1 MKKLNKLYDG
11 EIFVKDQNNCFLNLT
26 NQQLSTSQTEFL
38 NLGLNFHLKSK
49 YKKLDKV
56 TEIEILYNDILE
68 LDKENKITIDNNL
81 QDQLR
86 NESTK
91 HRNPFKKN
99 ILTPELK
106 QAAKELKNHA
116 NITVR
121 KADKSQTYVI
131 LDKKNMNKRSH
142 K

>member
-56 TEIEILYNDILE
+56 DEIEILYNNILE
-68 LDKENKITIDNNL
+68 LDKENKI
-81 QDQLR
+81 
-86 NESTK
+86 
-91 HRNPFKKN
+91 
-99 ILTPELK
+99 ILTY
-106 QAAKELKNHA
+106 
-116 NITVR
+116 NINYEMKYKT
-121 KADKSQTYVI
+121 S
-131 LDKKNMNKRSH
+131 
-142 K
+142 